1 MLLRRLV
8 IASTAL
14 LFVCAISVNS
24 YGANSV
30 RELCASSAKEFQ
42 KINRLK
48 GYFPEELT
56 DADYETIGKA
66 GGTIKA
72 NEIERVQK
80 FNVDANTKVISE
92 LVQIHA
98 GNIEERAKGDKVGLI
113 EEVGHSYRFL
123 FLSCRSCHQVYMTE
137 AGLAP

>member
-1 MLLRRLV
+1 MLLKRLV

-14 LFVCAISVNS
+14 LFVCAISANS
-24 YGANSV
+24 YGASSV

-56 DADYETIGKA
+56 DADYETIRNA
-66 GGTIKA
+66 GATIKA
-72 NEIERVQK
+72 NEGERIQK
-80 FNVDANTKVISE
+80 FNVDANTKAISE

-98 GNIEERAKGDKVGLI
+98 GHIEERAKGDKVGLI
-113 EEVGHSYRFL
+113 EDVGHSYRFL
-123 FLSCRSCHQVYMTE
+123 FLSCRSCHQIYMTE